1 MHGPEIFEDISEYL
15 WYIELYV
22 IQSYTAF
29 RFSPCFSS
37 WKSTN
42 LYFSW
47 GHTSRRC
54 WAIMGVALKHL
65 ERTQN
70 HPQLWRWLSNKDTS
84 IFNLH
89 FCRARIRP
97 LLMTHPT
104 RAIAPIILKDY
115 LQIRPATSKRF
126 VYFVYPSCTLCTL
139 DQRDLLS
146 CLPAGYVSVLS
157 ASNPFNFHW
166 VNGLCTNDFIHSSDP
181 QCTTRLAINVQGTGR
196 VRSAPWDEGWAD
208 SKLVAKFA

>member
-1 MHGPEIFEDISEYL
+1 MFFILEIYQLVFFVRPYLTEVLGYHGC
-15 WYIELYV
+15 
-22 IQSYTAF
+22 
-29 RFSPCFSS
+29 SPQALGTYPKSS
-37 WKSTN
+37 ST
-42 LYFSW
+42 L
-47 GHTSRRC
+47 
-54 WAIMGVALKHL
+54 
-65 ERTQN
+65 
-70 HPQLWRWLSNKDTS
+70 RWLSNKDTS

>member
-1 MHGPEIFEDISEYL
+1 
-15 WYIELYV
+15 
-22 IQSYTAF
+22 
-29 RFSPCFSS
+29 
-37 WKSTN
+37 
-42 LYFSW
+42 
-47 GHTSRRC
+47 
-54 WAIMGVALKHL
+54 MGVALKHL

-181 QCTTRLAINVQGTGR
+181 QCTTNTFGNQRARYRAREECSVGWGMGRLQVGGKICIGNPLQDR
-196 VRSAPWDEGWAD
+196 DDRSLLREGKMHSAWGPNKAQQ
-208 SKLVAKFA
+208 SIAA

>member
-1 MHGPEIFEDISEYL
+1 MHGPEIFEDILEYL

-22 IQSYTAF
+22 IQSYTVF

-70 HPQLWRWLSNKDTS
+70 HPQLWRWMQIKQRYINLQFAFVSCTHKAFADDTS
-84 IFNLH
+84 HSCYCAYYSQGLLADQACNEQEVCVFCVSLLH
-89 FCRARIRP
+89 SLHPRSTWFAF
-97 LLMTHPT
+97 LL
-104 RAIAPIILKDY
+104 
-115 LQIRPATSKRF
+115 TSRVCFGAFRF
-126 VYFVYPSCTLCTL
+126 KSFQFS
-139 DQRDLLS
+139 LS
-146 CLPAGYVSVLS
+146 
-157 ASNPFNFHW
+157 
-166 VNGLCTNDFIHSSDP
+166 
-181 QCTTRLAINVQGTGR
+181 
-196 VRSAPWDEGWAD
+196 
-208 SKLVAKFA
+208 